1 MNENKKFQVL
11 NLNTNKKDTI
21 TKDLTDFSNHR
32 SPNKKNKVNPIT
44 LYNARSAELQKKL
57 INHIIKNGK
66 KHKSEKTIIKSF
78 KTIQKSQKKNHGKIT
93 KLSILN
99 TIPIFRII
107 KLTDKKRRKK
117 STKEIPTL
125 VSSYTSRVS
134 LGLKYLI
141 KTTNNLSQT
150 KQTAFFKKLKN
161 ELLLGVNSENNA
173 NTIKN
178 NYQTKALQEK
188 KYFRFYRW

>member
-1 MNENKKFQVL
+1 MTKNRQTKKKTSNI
-11 NLNTNKKDTI
+11 NLN
-21 TKDLTDFSNHR
+21 S
-32 SPNKKNKVNPIT
+32 KKNKMNSLVYKIQSND
-44 LYNARSAELQKKL
+44 LQTKL
-57 INHIIKNGK
+57 INHITKNGK

-78 KTIQKSQKKNHGKIT
+78 KATQKSQKKNHGKIT

-99 TIPIFRII
+99 TIPVFKII
-107 KLTDKKRRKK
+107 KLTDKKRKKK

-141 KTTNNLSQT
+141 KTTNNTPTQT
-150 KQTAFFKKLKN
+150 KQNTFFKKLKN
-161 ELLLGVNSENNA
+161 ELLLGTLSENNA

-178 NYQTKALQEK
+178 NFQIKALQEK

>member
-1 MNENKKFQVL
+1 MFLWFHHKRNKQIKQKPL
-11 NLNTNKKDTI
+11 ST
-21 TKDLTDFSNHR
+21 H
-32 SPNKKNKVNPIT
+32 NKKNSLIQKVQSN
-44 LYNARSAELQKKL
+44 NLQKKL
-57 INHIIKNGK
+57 INHITKNGK

-99 TIPIFRII
+99 TIPIFKII
-107 KLTDKKRRKK
+107 KLTNKKRKKK

-125 VSSYTSRVS
+125 VSNYTSRIS

-141 KTTNNLSQT
+141 KTTANTTTQS
-150 KQTAFFKKLKN
+150 KQTAFFKKFKT
-161 ELLLGVNSENNA
+161 ELLLGTISENNA
-173 NTIKN
+173 NKIKN
-178 NYQTKALQEK
+178 NFQTTALQEK